1 MPPGTKAGGLGPP
14 RRVNGDFDE
23 HLTGDHDAE
32 KEERSRYPSPSSVQA
47 SELFSGDAGSWTPHP
62 FLSPAVST
70 NAEPASP
77 RWTAT
82 LSAGPGSHP
91 DSFSPDL
98 VSARSFSVLA
108 QKDEEVPLA
117 APEAET
123 ATLTG
128 LLPSL
133 LLESGFAHE
142 QEHGQPRQRRENR
155 AAVELGE
162 GTVETVVVPRHDA
175 WVFAGE
181 NEGGAPRLAD
191 PGKDGPAEEFDGGA
205 SPACVECVCDA
216 VPVPLRS
223 EQTAP
228 EETKAENEPPH
239 TYGGVYRKGL
249 TRRRGARH
257 RSLSR
262 QWNGETR
269 GSAGGRPPRDSG
281 SPPSVDARK
290 QERPSE
296 DGTALPL
303 NDLLRLLAITGPPG
317 LQPHQR
323 GPETDAKQP
332 QTVASG
338 QPSTLAD
345 LASFSTFLESL
356 LTSTPRS
363 LDVGS
368 TARPGGT
375 AGTTPVQGDGARRQ
389 GNADGVSGEKDNQN
403 KISRELAI
411 QPETERSLAPPR
423 DPDAGHQPPL
433 GADARPR
440 KGRDADLDAVYKT
453 KICPFVKSGRVCPKA
468 LGCTFAHASAELR
481 TPPDSRVTNAYRCDQ
496 RGGGRGDRYKFAP
509 KSRKLSASPEVSV
522 SGGRQSPTAKTS
534 CFAPKETRFSSQEGE
549 CVDGGVIGTCA
560 GSEPAAEEE
569 VFRHLDGFFSALSSH
584 CGGSTPLLTEDENGA
599 VSGLSLCRLYG
610 SSPSSSGNLSLS
622 VASSALSRTV
632 VSGSSLDSAPPG
644 SGSSFGVF
652 PALEALGPLSD
663 AQAFPEGEDG
673 HSPLSTFSVLPA
685 HLRGSSDATADYEDF
700 LCHSHAPPSPGF
712 EAHHNSAGPSLYP
725 SPSLAVAPV
734 VLDTHTRGPLQSRGT
749 FPGGACMHT
758 GLLKRKGTC
767 YANAGV
773 RKGLGARDESA
784 AVLSPDVGANRGDR
798 SAAMA
803 SQGLQKFSLARSST
817 TTSIASDG
825 ALPTP
830 VTASKTRRG
839 KRGGR
844 RKRGGRGANAR
855 RANPGRGWPLN
866 GSEKGQLGGRLPADD
881 SAWAHVLAEAL
892 ASGAVLPESLASALV
907 AMYGTGDASE
917 SLDGLADPGFRRRQ
931 VCDTEERLHAVDD
944 VDGWGQYAPLWL
956 RPEFGVSGMNAQA
969 HEDVDL
975 ASSLHEVVQGSRV
988 RSSDEGPLGNA
999 GGARGRDEDLRGQ
1012 SQKPESAIAAVS
1024 SWVPLGGVVA
1034 RETVWPDASP
1044 SLIARSGGKG
1054 APGFTEDSTA
1064 SWLDKEGTEDVQE
1077 ACVSNEKACA
1087 RLLLLQCLQEVV
1099 SRLPALNS
1107 DELRCLTSLL
1117 KLQKTRETFC
1127 K

>member
-1 MPPGTKAGGLGPP
+1 MPPGTKAGGFGAP

-32 KEERSRYPSPSSVQA
+32 KEQLSRHPSPSAVQA
-47 SELFSGDAGSWTPHP
+47 SELLSGDAGTWTPNP
-62 FLSPAVST
+62 FLSPAVSS

-77 RWTAT
+77 RWTGS
-82 LSAGPGSHP
+82 LSAAPGSRP
-91 DSFSPDL
+91 DAFSPDL
-98 VSARSFSVLA
+98 VLARSFSALA
-108 QKDEEVPLA
+108 QKDDEAPVA

-133 LLESGFAHE
+133 LLESGPAHE
-142 QEHGQPRQRRENR
+142 QEHGQPRQSRENR
-155 AAVELGE
+155 AAGE
-162 GTVETVVVPRHDA
+162 VGEEIVETVVAPRQDA

-181 NEGGAPRLAD
+181 NEGGGPRLAD
-191 PGKDGPAEEFDGGA
+191 PGKRSPADGLDGGA
-205 SPACVECVCDA
+205 SPASVECVCA
-216 VPVPLRS
+216 AALLPLRS
-223 EQTAP
+223 EQTAR
-228 EETKAENEPPH
+228 EETKAENGPPH
-239 TYGGVYRKGL
+239 TCGGVYRKGL
-249 TRRRGARH
+249 TRRRGERR

-262 QWNGETR
+262 QWSGETR

-281 SPPSVDARK
+281 SPPAVDARK
-290 QERPSE
+290 EERPSE

-317 LQPHQR
+317 LQPHER
-323 GPETDAKQP
+323 GPVTDAKQP
-332 QTVASG
+332 HAVASG
-338 QPSTLAD
+338 QPGTLAD
-345 LASFSTFLESL
+345 FASFSTFLESL

-375 AGTTPVQGDGARRQ
+375 AGTTPFQGDGALRR
-389 GNADGVSGEKDNQN
+389 GSADGVSGEKDNQN
-403 KISRELAI
+403 KLSRELAG

-423 DPDAGHQPPL
+423 DPDAGHLPPL

-468 LGCTFAHASAELR
+468 LACTFAHASAELR

-522 SGGRQSPTAKTS
+522 SGGQQSPTAKTS
-534 CFAPKETRFSSQEGE
+534 SFVPKEMRFSSQEGE
-549 CVDGGVIGTCA
+549 CLDGGVTGTCA

-569 VFRHLDGFFSALSSH
+569 VFRHLDDFFSALSSH
-584 CGGSTPLLTEDENGA
+584 CGGSTPLLTEDENSA

-610 SSPSSSGNLSLS
+610 SSPSSSGNLNLS

-644 SGSSFGVF
+644 SVSSFGVF
-652 PALEALGPLSD
+652 PAFEALGPLSD
-663 AQAFPEGEDG
+663 AQAFPEGEG
-673 HSPLSTFSVLPA
+673 HSPLSTFGVLPA
-685 HLRGSSDATADYEDF
+685 HLLGSSDATADYEHF
-700 LCHSHAPPSPGF
+700 LCLSHVSPSQGF

-725 SPSLAVAPV
+725 SPPLAVAPF
-734 VLDTHTRGPLQSRGT
+734 VLDTHTRGPLQSRGA
-749 FPGGACMHT
+749 FPSGACLPA
-758 GLLKRKGTC
+758 GLLKKVGTC
-767 YANAGV
+767 HANAGAG
-773 RKGLGARDESA
+773 KGLGAREESA
-784 AVLSPDVGANRGDR
+784 AALSPDVGAKRGDR
-798 SAAMA
+798 SAATA

-817 TTSIASDG
+817 TTSIASEG
-825 ALPTP
+825 TLPTP

-866 GSEKGQLGGRLPADD
+866 GSEKGQLGGGLPGDD
-881 SAWAHVLAEAL
+881 SAWAHLLAEAL
-892 ASGAVLPESLASALV
+892 ASGAVLPASLASALV
-907 AMYGTGDASE
+907 AMSGTGDAAG
-917 SLDGLADPGFRRRQ
+917 SLDGLADRGFRRRQ

-944 VDGWGQYAPLWL
+944 IDGWGQHAPLWL
-956 RPEFGVSGMNAQA
+956 LPELGMSGMNAQA
-969 HEDVDL
+969 HEDFDL
-975 ASSLHEVVQGSRV
+975 ASTLHEVVLGSRV
-988 RSSDEGPLGNA
+988 RSSDEGHLGNA
-999 GGARGRDEDLRGQ
+999 GGARGRDEDLRSQ
-1012 SQKPESAIAAVS
+1012 SQMPESAIAAVS
-1024 SWVPLGGVVA
+1024 SWVPVGGVGA
-1034 RETVWPDASP
+1034 RETVWPEASP
-1044 SLIARSGGKG
+1044 RLIGRSGGKG
-1054 APGFTEDSTA
+1054 APSFTEDSTT
-1064 SWLDKEGTEDVQE
+1064 SWLDREGTEDVQE